1 MNKLIFPLRTQR
13 AHQRGAVAVEL
24 AIVATVMLLI
34 VAGAIGFGRAYWYA
48 DALTKA
54 TRDGARLL
62 SILTIRSS
70 DVVAD
75 TTAGVTAAKN
85 IVVSTA
91 NAANLSP
98 QLTANNVAVEC
109 AYSAFAFGACNS
121 TTTPPVNIRVSITGF
136 SLNLSE
142 WFPFVGGQ
150 AFGSVGLS
158 PATTMR
164 YMN

>member
-24 AIVATVMLLI
+24 AIVAVVMLLI

-62 SILTIRSS
+62 TTWPKATIESK
-70 DVVAD
+70 
-75 TTAGVTAAKN
+75 GMAAAQTLSLN
-85 IVVSTA
+85 AA
-91 NAANLSP
+91 NAANITP
-98 QLTANNVAVEC
+98 ALTTSNVVVEC
-109 AYSAFAFGACNS
+109 LSSAFNVVLCVDETAPAN
-121 TTTPPVNIRVSITGF
+121 VRVRITAV

>member
-62 SILTIRSS
+62 STWEIKETGEGTLSG
-70 DVVAD
+70 VAD
-75 TTAGVTAAKN
+75 AQS
-85 IVVSTA
+85 IVMSTA

-98 QLTANNVAVEC
+98 QLTANNVVVKC
-109 AYSAFAFGACNS
+109 AYSAFTFLDCSDTKGR
-121 TTTPPVNIRVSITGF
+121 PVNIRVSITGF